1 MAFKMKGNPMKRNFG
16 IGSATKQAGW
26 SKSKMMDAYGTTDQ
40 EDIDMLTGGQAKD
53 EVVVDDSATPQ
64 DKFANLANIDLNP
77 KTGMGGKQGTHT
89 MEGLE

>member
-16 IGSATKQAGW
+16 IGAPTKQDLGYEPD
-26 SKSKMMDAYGTTDQ
+26 S
-40 EDIDMLTGGQAKD
+40 EDLRLTRAKD
-53 EVVVDDSATPQ
+53 DELVEDAPEGGALPQ

-77 KTGMGGKQGTHT
+77 KVGHGGVQGTHT